1 MIMLSAGIAAS
12 VMNDQTIALLQEA
25 LEKADQEPESGNK
38 EQSFEL
44 GNQLHELVLDV
55 AGNQKV
61 LGNME

>member
-1 MIMLSAGIAAS
+1 
-12 VMNDQTIALLQEA
+12 MNDQTIALLQEA